1 MNTYMNCVALRTFSL
16 FCPGMPDEL
25 PVDVYPA
32 DADNKPSDAA
42 EPKRFY
48 HGFVLGLMVD
58 LTGKYVLTSN
68 RESGFGRYDVMLV
81 PRNKDLDAIILEF
94 KVFSPRKEKKL
105 EITPRNVAGR
115 GRLAQSRHSVA
126 PYSISRPLFT
136 ARSRDIA
143 RASASL
149 FI

>member
-32 DADNKPSDAA
+32 DAGNKPSDAA
-42 EPKRFY
+42 EPERFY

-58 LTGKYVLTSN
+58 LTGKS
-68 RESGFGRYDVMLV
+68 
-81 PRNKDLDAIILEF
+81 
-94 KVFSPRKEKKL
+94 
-105 EITPRNVAGR
+105 
-115 GRLAQSRHSVA
+115 RL
-126 PYSISRPLFT
+126 YSISRPLFT